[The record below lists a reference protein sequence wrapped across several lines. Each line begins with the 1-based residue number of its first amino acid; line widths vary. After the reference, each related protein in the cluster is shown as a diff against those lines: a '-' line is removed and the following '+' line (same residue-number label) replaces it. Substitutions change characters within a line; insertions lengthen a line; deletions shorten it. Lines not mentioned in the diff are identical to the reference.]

1 MSTEPILRIEALGKG
16 FATSRGRVEVLHG
29 IDLTAAAG
37 EFLSILGP
45 SGAGKSTLLRLV
57 AGLEAP
63 DTGRIV
69 LAGTTVADAARRL
82 NLPPDRRG
90 LGMVFQS
97 GGVWPHMSVRDN
109 VSFPLVARA
118 RALGLRH
125 AEIAAKTDEALRLV
139 SMAAL
144 AGRRA
149 GELSGGEKQRVALA
163 RAVVAA
169 PRIVLLDEPL
179 ASLDA
184 NLREQMRGLLRDLQ
198 DQLGLT
204 FVQVSHDQVD
214 ALSMSHRVA
223 VMAAG
228 RIVQVGRPE
237 DIYRRPASAF
247 VATFV
252 GEGSVVELE
261 GRRLLLRPE
270 DIGFAAA
277 APTAGEPGWIAG
289 QVISAAYLGAR
300 RRLVVGCT
308 LGALTVDVPA
318 GAEVAAGQACALRIA
333 PGMGIALK

>member
-1 MSTEPILRIEALGKG
+1 MSAGPILRIEGLGKG
-16 FATSRGRVEVLHG
+16 FAAPRGRIEVLHG
-29 IDLTAAAG
+29 IDLTVAAG

-63 DTGRIV
+63 DEGRIV
-69 LAGTTVADAARRL
+69 LAGATVADAARRL
-82 NLPPDRRG
+82 HLPPDRRG

-109 VSFPLVARA
+109 VAFPLVARA
-118 RALGLRH
+118 RALGLKP
-125 AEIAAKTDEALRLV
+125 AEIAAKAGEALRLV

-169 PRIVLLDEPL
+169 PRVVLLDEPL

-184 NLREQMRGLLRDLQ
+184 NLREQMRGLLRGLQ
-198 DQLGLT
+198 DRLGLS
-204 FVQVSHDQVD
+204 FVQVSHDQAD

-223 VMAAG
+223 VMEAG
-228 RIVQVGRPE
+228 RIVQIGRPE

-252 GEGSVVELE
+252 GEGSLVELD

-270 DIGFAAA
+270 DIGFAAD
-277 APTAGEPGWIAG
+277 APAGEAGWIAG

-300 RRLVVGCT
+300 RRLVVGCA

-318 GAEVAAGQACALRIA
+318 GAEIAPGQTCALRIA
-333 PGMGIALK
+333 PGSGIALK

>member
-1 MSTEPILRIEALGKG
+1 MSAGPILRIEGLGKG
-16 FATSRGRVEVLHG
+16 FAAPRGRIEVLHG
-29 IDLTAAAG
+29 IDLTVAAG

-63 DTGRIV
+63 DEGRI
-69 LAGTTVADAARRL
+69 LLEGITVADAARRL
-82 NLPPDRRG
+82 HLPPDRRG

-109 VSFPLVARA
+109 VAFPLVARA
-118 RALGLRH
+118 RALGLKP
-125 AEIAAKTDEALRLV
+125 AEIAAKAGEALRLV
-139 SMAAL
+139 SMAGL

-169 PRIVLLDEPL
+169 PRVVLLDEPL

-184 NLREQMRGLLRDLQ
+184 NLREQMRGLLRGLQ
-198 DQLGLT
+198 DRLGLS
-204 FVQVSHDQVD
+204 FVQVSHDQAD

-223 VMAAG
+223 VMEAG
-228 RIVQVGRPE
+228 RIVQIGRPE

-252 GEGSVVELE
+252 GEGSLVELD

-270 DIGFAAA
+270 DIGFAAD
-277 APTAGEPGWIAG
+277 APADEAGWIAG

-300 RRLVVGCT
+300 RRLVVGCA

-318 GAEVAAGQACALRIA
+318 GAEIAPGQTCALRIA
-333 PGMGIALK
+333 PGSGIALK